1 MITGLY
7 IPGHSLLHRTPAGLK
22 VWALLCAGIAIVL
35 IDSIPVL
42 IGVAALVI
50 ASYSALAN
58 LSVRTVWS
66 ATRGILIWLL
76 FIALAQTWVVG
87 VESAA
92 VTMLRLLT
100 LVWLASLITYTTR
113 IDNMM
118 AVLERGLT
126 WAKPVGISPQRSAF
140 LIALTIRLIPAL
152 FSIVREVQEGQ
163 RARGIELSAISIVSP
178 ALTRV
183 LAHADTVADA
193 LTARGFDRWDAQK

>member
-1 MITGLY
+1 VITGLY

-22 VWALLCAGIAIVL
+22 VSALLYAGIAIVL
-35 IDSIPVL
+35 VGSIPVL
-42 IGVAALVI
+42 SGAAALVI

-58 LSVRTVWS
+58 LGVRTVWS

-92 VTMLRLLT
+92 VTMLRLLV

-113 IDNMM
+113 IDDMM

-163 RARGIELSAISIVSP
+163 RARGIESSAVSIVTP